1 MLDHVL
7 SRVAKDQ
14 TFYGSKA
21 KQGAAEGIMTRAETK
36 VHKNNKIR
44 SSHDVF
50 KWAAL
55 HTIIVKV
62 SLYLVIVNTSLY
74 KLY

>member
-1 MLDHVL
+1 ML

-14 TFYGSKA
+14 TFYDSKA
-21 KQGAAEGIMTRAETK
+21 KQGAAEGNMTKAATCITAAR
-36 VHKNNKIR
+36 I
-44 SSHDVF
+44 SSYEVF

-62 SLYLVIVNTSLY
+62 SLYLFIVNTLLY